1 MQRQRR
7 GQPGAQLALIH
18 YGLDKVKQ
26 GPAFPSSLP
35 LLMAIVHGI
44 RYLTLS
50 LRNAAGID
58 RHRNPKSR
66 LFALE
71 IRNAVYFPNRF
82 SIGYQNDSIWVPEPV
97 QGVPPMTGL
106 GKVIRYMRPYS
117 WMAVLGLITTILPV
131 VMELVTPRMVQFV
144 IDEGIR
150 AGNMTAVWQGSAVML
165 LAAIVG
171 ASTTIGQGIARA
183 QISQG
188 IAFDLR
194 NDLFRH
200 IQRFSFANLDRMQ
213 TGQLMTRVSS
223 DVDIARMFLSA
234 GLALLLRTLLMV
246 IGSLVMMLILDW
258 RLSLVMIAVLALSSA
273 VLFWLMRVVG
283 PLFSKIQEKL
293 DKLNTLVQENLAGV
307 HVVKAYVRERHEIE
321 RFNVQNLDYMEQNI
335 KVGRLLALVMPSLL
349 LLTNFGAVFAIWW
362 GGIDVVGGRLTV
374 GELVAFNNYLLIGMS
389 PLLLLSNILSMVSRA
404 EASAKRIV
412 EVLETEPSIQAPPEP
427 VKDHKP
433 VGEVTFD
440 NVHFHYA
447 GALRNGFG
455 GADGAAASN
464 SQGQS
469 QTAGANGSADA
480 RVRAVGEEVLHGIHL
495 HAKPGQKVA
504 LMGATGA
511 GKSTLVNLIP
521 RFYDAI
527 DGAIRLDGVDVR
539 DWEPTSLR
547 KHIGV
552 VLQQST
558 LFAGTVRDNIAYGR
572 PDAPLEEVIGAAQ
585 AAQAHE
591 FVMRM
596 PEGYGSM
603 VEARG
608 ANLSGGQKQRIAI
621 ARALLTSPAVL
632 ILDDSTSSVDLDT
645 ELRLQ
650 LALKESLSDTTT
662 FVIAQRI
669 SSVVDAD
676 LILVL
681 DDGKIAARGTHEEL
695 LASSDIYQ
703 EIYFSQ
709 FEEA

>member
-1 MQRQRR
+1 
-7 GQPGAQLALIH
+7 
-18 YGLDKVKQ
+18 
-26 GPAFPSSLP
+26 
-35 LLMAIVHGI
+35 
-44 RYLTLS
+44 
-50 LRNAAGID
+50 
-58 RHRNPKSR
+58 
-66 LFALE
+66 
-71 IRNAVYFPNRF
+71 
-82 SIGYQNDSIWVPEPV
+82 
-97 QGVPPMTGL
+97 MTGL
-106 GKVIRYMRPYS
+106 AKVIRYMRPYR

-144 IDEGIR
+144 IDKGIR
-150 AGNMTAVWQGSAVML
+150 AGDMTAVWQGSGVML

-200 IQRFSFANLDRMQ
+200 IQRFSFANLDKMQ

-258 RLSLVMIAVLALSSA
+258 RLSLVMITVLALSSA

-283 PLFSKIQEKL
+283 PLFSKVQEKL
-293 DKLNTLVQENLAGV
+293 DELNTLAQENLAGV
-307 HVVKAYVRERHEIE
+307 RVVKAYVRERHEIE

-335 KVGRLLALVMPSLL
+335 KVGRLLALVMPILL

-362 GGIDVVGGRLTV
+362 GGIDVIGGRLTV

-412 EVLETEPSIQAPPEP
+412 EVLETEPAIQSPPEP
-427 VKDHKP
+427 VADYIP

-447 GALRNGFG
+447 GSVPNGLS
-455 GADGAAASN
+455 GADGATAAN
-464 SQGQS
+464 MQGRPQ
-469 QTAGANGSADA
+469 AVGGNGSGDG
-480 RVRAVGEEVLHGIHL
+480 RVRAVGEAVLHGIHL
-495 HAKPGQKVA
+495 QAKPGQKVA

-521 RFYDAI
+521 RFYDAVS
-527 DGAIRLDGVDVR
+527 GAIRLDGVDVR
-539 DWEPTSLR
+539 DWEPTRLR

-558 LFAGTVRDNIAYGR
+558 LFAGSVRENIAYGR

-596 PEGYGSM
+596 PEGYESM

-621 ARALLTSPAVL
+621 ARALLTGPAVL

-650 LALKESLSDTTT
+650 LALKDSLSGTTT

-695 LASSDIYQ
+695 LASSEIYQ

>member
-1 MQRQRR
+1 
-7 GQPGAQLALIH
+7 
-18 YGLDKVKQ
+18 
-26 GPAFPSSLP
+26 
-35 LLMAIVHGI
+35 
-44 RYLTLS
+44 
-50 LRNAAGID
+50 
-58 RHRNPKSR
+58 
-66 LFALE
+66 
-71 IRNAVYFPNRF
+71 
-82 SIGYQNDSIWVPEPV
+82 
-97 QGVPPMTGL
+97 MTGL
-106 GKVIRYMRPYS
+106 AKVIRYMRPYS

-144 IDEGIR
+144 IDKGIR
-150 AGNMTAVWQGSAVML
+150 AGDMTAVWQGSGVML

-246 IGSLVMMLILDW
+246 IGSLVMMLVLDW
-258 RLSLVMIAVLALSSA
+258 RLSLVMITVLALSSA

-283 PLFSKIQEKL
+283 PLFSKVQEKL
-293 DKLNTLVQENLAGV
+293 DELNTLAQENLAGV
-307 HVVKAYVRERHEIE
+307 RVVKAYVRERHEIE

-335 KVGRLLALVMPSLL
+335 RVGRLLALVMPILL

-362 GGIDVVGGRLTV
+362 GGIDVIGGRLTV

-412 EVLETEPSIQAPPEP
+412 EVLETEPAIQAPPEP
-427 VKDHKP
+427 VADHIP
-433 VGEVTFD
+433 VGEVTFE

-447 GALRNGFG
+447 GSLPNGLS
-455 GADGAAASN
+455 GADGAAAAN
-464 SQGQS
+464 MQGRPQ
-469 QTAGANGSADA
+469 AVGGNGSGDG
-480 RVRAVGEEVLHGIHL
+480 RVRAVGEEVLHGIDL
-495 HAKPGQKVA
+495 QAKPGQKVA

-521 RFYDAI
+521 RFYDAVS
-527 DGAIRLDGVDVR
+527 GTIRLDGVDVR
-539 DWEPTSLR
+539 DWDPTRLR
-547 KHIGV
+547 RHIGV

-558 LFAGTVRDNIAYGR
+558 LFAGSVRDNIAYGR

-596 PEGYGSM
+596 PEGYESM

-621 ARALLTSPAVL
+621 ARALLTGPAVL

-650 LALKESLSDTTT
+650 LALKESLSGTTT

-695 LASSDIYQ
+695 LASSEIYQ

>member
-1 MQRQRR
+1 
-7 GQPGAQLALIH
+7 
-18 YGLDKVKQ
+18 
-26 GPAFPSSLP
+26 
-35 LLMAIVHGI
+35 
-44 RYLTLS
+44 
-50 LRNAAGID
+50 
-58 RHRNPKSR
+58 
-66 LFALE
+66 
-71 IRNAVYFPNRF
+71 
-82 SIGYQNDSIWVPEPV
+82 
-97 QGVPPMTGL
+97 
-106 GKVIRYMRPYS
+106 MRPYS

-144 IDEGIR
+144 IDRGIL
-150 AGNMTAVWQGSAVML
+150 AGDMTAVWQGSAVML

-200 IQRFSFANLDRMQ
+200 IQRFSFADLDRMQ

-246 IGSLVMMLILDW
+246 IGSLVMMLVLDW
-258 RLSLVMIAVLALSSA
+258 RLSLVMITVLALSAA

-283 PLFSKIQEKL
+283 PLFSKVQEKL

-307 HVVKAYVRERHEIE
+307 HVVKAYVREGHEIE
-321 RFNVQNLDYMEQNI
+321 RFNVQNVDYMEQNI

-362 GGIDVVGGRLTV
+362 GGIDVIGGRLTI

-412 EVLETEPSIQAPPEP
+412 EVLETEPAIQAPREA
-427 VKDHKP
+427 VTDRIP

-447 GALRNGFG
+447 GSLSNGLN
-455 GADGAAASN
+455 GADGAAATD
-464 SQGQS
+464 SQGRS
-469 QTAGANGSADA
+469 QAVGGNGSAGG
-480 RVRAVGEEVLHGIHL
+480 RVTAVGEEVLHGIHL

-521 RFYDAI
+521 RFYDAV

-552 VLQQST
+552 VLQQTT

-596 PEGYGSM
+596 PEGYESM

-645 ELRLQ
+645 ELQLQ
-650 LALKESLSDTTT
+650 LALQESLSETTT

-681 DDGKIAARGTHEEL
+681 EDGKIGARGTHEEL
-695 LASSDIYQ
+695 LATSEIYQ

>member
-1 MQRQRR
+1 
-7 GQPGAQLALIH
+7 
-18 YGLDKVKQ
+18 
-26 GPAFPSSLP
+26 
-35 LLMAIVHGI
+35 
-44 RYLTLS
+44 
-50 LRNAAGID
+50 
-58 RHRNPKSR
+58 
-66 LFALE
+66 
-71 IRNAVYFPNRF
+71 
-82 SIGYQNDSIWVPEPV
+82 
-97 QGVPPMTGL
+97 MTGL
-106 GKVIRYMRPYS
+106 AKVIRYMRPYS

-144 IDEGIR
+144 IDKGIR
-150 AGNMTAVWQGSAVML
+150 AGDMTAVWQGSGVML

-258 RLSLVMIAVLALSSA
+258 RLSLVMITVLALSSA

-283 PLFSKIQEKL
+283 PLFSKVQEKL
-293 DKLNTLVQENLAGV
+293 DELNTLAQENLAGV
-307 HVVKAYVRERHEIE
+307 RVVKAYVRERHEIE

-335 KVGRLLALVMPSLL
+335 KVGRLLALVMPILL

-362 GGIDVVGGRLTV
+362 GGIDVIGGRLTV

-412 EVLETEPSIQAPPEP
+412 EVLETEPAIQSPPEP
-427 VKDHKP
+427 VADYIP
-433 VGEVTFD
+433 VGEVTFE

-447 GALRNGFG
+447 GSLPNGLS
-455 GADGAAASN
+455 GADGATASN
-464 SQGQS
+464 VQGRPQ
-469 QTAGANGSADA
+469 AVGGNGSGDG
-480 RVRAVGEEVLHGIHL
+480 RVRAVGEAVLHGIHL
-495 HAKPGQKVA
+495 QAKPGQKVA

-521 RFYDAI
+521 RFYDAVS
-527 DGAIRLDGVDVR
+527 GAIRLDGVDVR
-539 DWEPTSLR
+539 EWEPTRLR

-558 LFAGTVRDNIAYGR
+558 LFAGSVRENIAYGR
-572 PDAPLEEVIGAAQ
+572 PDGPLEEVIGAAQ

-596 PEGYGSM
+596 PEGYESM

-621 ARALLTSPAVL
+621 ARALLTGPAVL

-650 LALKESLSDTTT
+650 LALKDSLSGTTT

-695 LASSDIYQ
+695 LASSEIYQ

>member
-1 MQRQRR
+1 MR
-7 GQPGAQLALIH
+7 GLA
-18 YGLDKVKQ
+18 
-26 GPAFPSSLP
+26 
-35 LLMAIVHGI
+35 
-44 RYLTLS
+44 
-50 LRNAAGID
+50 
-58 RHRNPKSR
+58 
-66 LFALE
+66 
-71 IRNAVYFPNRF
+71 
-82 SIGYQNDSIWVPEPV
+82 
-97 QGVPPMTGL
+97 
-106 GKVIRYMRPYS
+106 KVIRYMRPYS
-117 WMAVLGLITTILPV
+117 WMAVLGFITTILPV

-150 AGNMTAVWQGSAVML
+150 AGDMTAVWQGSAVML

-171 ASTTIGQGIARA
+171 AATTIGQGIARA

-246 IGSLVMMLILDW
+246 IGSLAMMLILDW
-258 RLSLVMIAVLALSSA
+258 RLSLVMITVLVLSAS
-273 VLFWLMRVVG
+273 VLFWLLRVVG
-283 PLFSKIQEKL
+283 PLFSKVQEKL

-307 HVVKAYVRERHEIE
+307 RVVKAYVREQHEID
-321 RFNVQNLDYMEQNI
+321 RFDVENLDYMEQNI
-335 KVGRLLALVMPSLL
+335 RVGRLLALVMPSLL

-362 GGIDVVGGRLTV
+362 GGLDVIGGRLTL

-389 PLLLLSNILSMVSRA
+389 PLLLLSNILAMVSRA
-404 EASAKRIV
+404 EASSKRIV
-412 EVLETEPSIQAPPEP
+412 EVQEMEPAIQAPPEP
-427 VKDHKP
+427 VTDVVP
-433 VGEVTFD
+433 FGEITFD
-440 NVHFHYA
+440 NVHFHYSGSLPDAFVGGEALSKSVGNGQAQAA
-447 GALRNGFG
+447 GGNGLG
-455 GADGAAASN
+455 
-464 SQGQS
+464 
-469 QTAGANGSADA
+469 NGRA
-480 RVRAVGEEVLHGIHL
+480 RAVGEEVLHGIHL
-495 HAKPGQKVA
+495 HARPGEKIA

-521 RFYDAI
+521 RFYDPV

-539 DWEPTSLR
+539 DWDPTRLR

-558 LFAGTVRDNIAYGR
+558 LFAGTVRENIAYGR
-572 PDAPLEEVIGAAQ
+572 PDAALEEVVSAAQ

-591 FVMRM
+591 FIERM
-596 PEGYGSM
+596 PEGYDSM

-621 ARALLTSPAVL
+621 ARALLTNPAVL

-650 LALKESLSDTTT
+650 LALKESLAETTT

-681 DDGKIAARGTHEEL
+681 DDGNVAARGTHEAL
-695 LASSDIYQ
+695 LTSSEIYQ
-703 EIYFSQ
+703 EIYYSQ
-709 FEEA
+709 FEET